1 MLKIIFKK
9 NKKKMTI
16 LLIVHKG
23 RKTEFINDSQ
33 LKFKPKNEK
42 DKLYANY
49 LGRIQK
55 QLPISP
61 KVKK

>member
-1 MLKIIFKK
+1 MA
-9 NKKKMTI
+9 N
-16 LLIVHKG
+16 VHKG

-49 LGRIQK
+49 LGGIQK